1 VYVGLGPVVARARVL
16 VYEVLDRGAQAA
28 VFDGARCALQIRDRG
43 AQANAPGAAQVLD
56 RGAQAAVFDGARC
69 ALQIR
74 DRGAQADAP
83 GAAQVLDRGAQAV
96 ARGGTRFASQGCVY
110 LSFSLAVA
118 NRRGKYADDFRVPA
132 LVSLQP

>member
-1 VYVGLGPVVARARVL
+1 MWGSEFTTKAAALQGVRLNSCSALVYVGLGPVVARARVL

-56 RGAQAAVFDGARC
+56 RGAQA
-69 ALQIR
+69 
-74 DRGAQADAP
+74 
-83 GAAQVLDRGAQAV
+83 V
-96 ARGGTRFASQGCVY
+96 ARGGTRFASQSCVY
-110 LSFSLAVA
+110 LSCSLAVA
-118 NRRGKYADDFRVPA
+118 NRRGKYADDFRLPT